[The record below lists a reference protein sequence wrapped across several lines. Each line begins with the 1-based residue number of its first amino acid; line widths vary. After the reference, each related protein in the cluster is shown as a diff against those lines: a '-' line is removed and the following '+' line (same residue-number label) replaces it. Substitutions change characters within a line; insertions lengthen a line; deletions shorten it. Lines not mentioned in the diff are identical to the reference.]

1 MASTSAYSSMLL
13 PHLEQQKAVRD
24 VESFPGAQF
33 CAVVCAIAL
42 DGALSS
48 DVPLQSFAAESYAG
62 HFS

>member
-1 MASTSAYSSMLL
+1 MLL

-42 DGALSS
+42 DGALLS